1 MPFLVC
7 DGVLACHCVCM
18 CVPYLCC
25 VSKNVTT
32 LSLCNCHI
40 HESVLII
47 FRSSPGD
54 DLITCHSG
62 VSVRTSTKK
71 FSDFD
76 PICCVLR
83 PGADIR
89 TSVTSTP
96 SKVKVKVTELMK
108 FRKLQFSMSVSYAI
122 FAWSSKLMIDGDSMG
137 LGLQHI
143 GAQFWNFLLGKLSRE
158 FKLRPVSI
166 FDDIQ
171 LAIFR

>member
-1 MPFLVC
+1 MCVC
-7 DGVLACHCVCM
+7 DRV
-18 CVPYLCC
+18 VPYLGC

-40 HESVLII
+40 RESVLII
-47 FRSSPGD
+47 IRLSPGD

-83 PGADIR
+83 PGADMR

-96 SKVKVKVTELMK
+96 SKVKVAELMK
-108 FRKLQFSMSVSYAI
+108 FQKLHFSRSVSYAI
-122 FAWSSKLMIDGDSMG
+122 FAWSSKLMVDGDSMG
-137 LGLQHI
+137 TELQHI
-143 GAQFWNFLLGKLSRE
+143 GAQFWNFLVGKLSRE
-158 FKLRPVSI
+158 FKVRPLSI
-166 FDDIQ
+166 FDDI
-171 LAIFR
+171 